1 MWTLDGDG
9 PLYQQVYRAARR
21 AILTAEL
28 APRTRVPSTRA
39 LAKDLG
45 VSRNTV
51 ILAYDQLLAEGYIAT
66 REGSGTFVAG
76 NLPEDLTEAIRS
88 DRTDPASHEIFSPRL
103 SDYAARIAPFGEH
116 QEVSW
121 EAKNTPLSFDFR
133 YGRPNFFD
141 FPHETWCRV
150 LARRARRASIRQ
162 LDYGPP
168 AGRNELRSA
177 IAEYLWRSRGVV
189 CTPEQVVVVNGSQQ
203 ALDLAARV
211 LINPGDQVVIEEPH
225 YPGAHLTFEGA
236 GATIVHAELD
246 RDGMRIDS
254 IPEDADIRLAYITP
268 AHQFPSGVSMPLQR
282 RLEVLAWAEQHGTL
296 IFEDDYDS
304 EFRYTGR
311 PVEALQGLD
320 RAGRVLYAG
329 TFSKL
334 MFPALRLG
342 YLVLPAALVT
352 PVVTAKAICDTGS
365 PALEQLALADFI
377 QEGHFERHL
386 RRARARNA
394 RRREALL
401 TALDKYFGDRIE
413 VTGVNAGLHVLV
425 WLRGFASRRLPALR
439 RRAAEQGVGIY
450 PVTPYYHEPPKTA
463 GLVLGFA
470 SLQEKEIDQGIQR
483 LARVLNASPAEQK
496 QPAPDP
502 PAIEKPEHQ

>member
-66 REGSGTFVAG
+66 REGSGTFVAT
-76 NLPEDLTEAIRS
+76 NLPDDLTEAIRS
-88 DRTDPASHEIFSPRL
+88 DRSDETLREIFTPRL
-103 SDYAARIAPFGEH
+103 SEYARRVLPFSER
-116 QEVSW
+116 QAVSW
-121 EAKNTPLSFDFR
+121 EARETPLSFDFR

-168 AGRNELRSA
+168 AGRDELRSA

-211 LINPGDQVVIEEPH
+211 LIDPGDRVVIEEPH
-225 YPGAHLTFEGA
+225 YPGAYLTFAGA
-236 GATIVHAELD
+236 GAEIVHGELD
-246 RDGMRIDS
+246 QDGIRVDT
-254 IPEDADIRLAYITP
+254 IPRDADIRLAYVTP
-268 AHQFPSGVSMPLQR
+268 AHQFPTGVSMPLQR
-282 RLEVLAWAEQHGTL
+282 RLEVLTWAEARRAL

-352 PVVTAKAICDTGS
+352 PVVTAKAVCDTGCA
-365 PALEQLALADFI
+365 ALEQLALADFV

-386 RRARARNA
+386 RRSRARNA
-394 RRREALL
+394 KRREALL
-401 TALDKYFGDRIE
+401 SALDKHLGDRVEI
-413 VTGVNAGLHVLV
+413 TGVNAGLHVLI
-425 WLRGFASRRLPALR
+425 WLRGIAGRRVSALR

-450 PVTPYYHEPPKTA
+450 PVTPYYRDPPKTA
-463 GLVLGFA
+463 GLLLGFA
-470 SLQEKEIDQGIQR
+470 SLQEREIDEGIRR
-483 LARVLNASPAEQK
+483 LASVLNAPAVESK
-496 QPAPDP
+496 ASDGVPDQPRERPIP
-502 PAIEKPEHQ
+502 

>member
-28 APRTRVPSTRA
+28 APGIRFPSTRA

-51 ILAYDQLLAEGYIAT
+51 ILAYDQLLAEGYLVS
-66 REGSGTFVAG
+66 REGSGTFVSTQ
-76 NLPEDLTEAIRS
+76 LPDDMTEAIRS
-88 DRTDPASHEIFSPRL
+88 DRAENETADIFSPRL
-103 SDYAARIAPFGEH
+103 SAYGTRLSAFGA
-116 QEVSW
+116 QQPVSW
-121 EAKNTPLSFDFR
+121 EARTPPLSFDFR

-141 FPHETWCRV
+141 FPHDAWCRV
-150 LARRARRASIRQ
+150 LARRARRASVRQ

-168 AGRNELRSA
+168 GGREELRNA

-189 CTPEQVVVVNGSQQ
+189 CTPEQVVIVNGSQQ

-211 LINPGDQVVIEEPH
+211 LIDPGERVLIEEPH
-225 YPGAHLTFEGA
+225 YPGARIAFEAA
-236 GATIVHAELD
+236 GAEVVSGPLD
-246 RDGMRIDS
+246 DDGLQLAGVSD
-254 IPEDADIRLAYITP
+254 DLNIRLAYVTP
-268 AHQFPSGVSMPLQR
+268 AHQFPSGVIMPIQR
-282 RLEVLAWAEQHGTL
+282 RLEVLAWAEKRDAL

-304 EFRYTGR
+304 EYRYSGR

-320 RAGRVLYAG
+320 RGGRVLYSG

-342 YLVLPAALVT
+342 YLVLPAALVAPIT
-352 PVVTAKAICDTGS
+352 TAKAVADTGC

-377 QEGHFERHL
+377 QQGHFERHL
-386 RRARARNA
+386 RRSRTRNA
-394 RRREALL
+394 KRREAVLS
-401 TALDKYFGDRIE
+401 ALDRHLGDRVE
-413 VTGVNAGLHVLV
+413 VTGVNAGLHILV
-425 WLRGFASRRLPALR
+425 WLPGFAARRLPALR

-450 PVTPYYHEPPKTA
+450 PVTPFFREPPPRA
-463 GLVLGFA
+463 GLLLGFA
-470 SLQEKEIDQGIQR
+470 SLQEKEIEEGIQR
-483 LARVLNASPAEQK
+483 LARLLNSRD
-496 QPAPDP
+496 QP
-502 PAIEKPEHQ
+502 HG